1 MTETLLQDPA
11 PSDAAR
17 QGRGYGRPTLKD
29 SVLMVGTVVDLELRQ
44 RVRSVAWYVLLGVA
58 ALVLAAVT
66 LLLLATA
73 GAFGGEGGDQ
83 VVSVVVYLVLLLGT
97 LVTPALSGAA
107 VNGDRDAG
115 TLATTQITL
124 VGTWQ
129 LLLGKFLAAWT
140 AALAFL
146 AVALPF
152 LAVALV
158 AGGVQVGIVLTA
170 LAVTVLELG
179 VIAAVG
185 VGLSSVIPRPIFSVV
200 TTYLVV
206 AALSIGTAVAF
217 GLAGLAFPR
226 TTTYSYTTYS
236 ESALDADGKVVNP
249 VCDPPDVS
257 TSRSPTYDRV
267 WWLLAANPYVVLADA
282 TPSRFSRD
290 GSTQDSFTSFKAGVR
305 SLQIARPT
313 EEVQDDCNPSANRPA
328 SYPSQQQIVEQTV
341 PTWSVG
347 LLIHLVL
354 GAVCLI
360 AGARAL
366 RTPARRLAKGSRIA

>member
-1 MTETLLQDPA
+1 MTGTVLQDPA
-11 PSDAAR
+11 PNGAVRSE
-17 QGRGYGRPTLKD
+17 RGPGRPTLKD

-58 ALVLAAVT
+58 AVVLAAVT

-73 GAFGGEGGDQ
+73 GAFGRDGGGQ
-83 VVSVVVYLVLLLGT
+83 VVAVVVYLVLLLGT

-146 AVALPF
+146 AVASPF
-152 LAVALV
+152 LLIALI
-158 AGGVQVGIVLTA
+158 AGGVDAGVVLTA

-206 AALSIGTAVAF
+206 AALSIGTVIAF
-217 GLAGLAFPR
+217 ALSGLAFPR
-226 TTTYSYTTYS
+226 TETYTYTGYS
-236 ESALDADGKVVNP
+236 AGATDDQGNVVNP
-249 VCDPPDVS
+249 VCDPPQVS
-257 TSRSPTYDRV
+257 TNQTPSYDRV
-267 WWLLAANPYVVLADA
+267 WWMLAANPYVVLADA
-282 TPSRFSRD
+282 TPSRWSPD
-290 GSTQDSFTSFKAGVR
+290 GHPIDSFTSIKSGVR
-305 SLQIARPT
+305 SLQIAQPT
-313 EEVQDDCNPSANRPA
+313 EQVQDECNPSNNRPT
-328 SYPSQQQIVEQTV
+328 SEPTQRQIVEQTV
-341 PTWSVG
+341 PTWFVG
-347 LLIHLVL
+347 LGIHLVL
-354 GAVCLI
+354 GALCLL